1 MNEENKKLE
10 NIRKSCKAARI
21 FSKIILIAFMVATVL
36 CLFSG
41 IGLLVTKDKMDE
53 TLLTAAEQGDKIELE
68 MKAGPFILGR
78 FEDGDFVAADKMES
92 SIPALNTY
100 FEANADSPSLIM
112 GFYILFMGTMFAFLT
127 VALFFITSI
136 FDIIVKE
143 GNPFVDRVRK
153 RALIAMIILSVIVAT
168 TAGLGFGVLLG
179 FLTWVIYTILDYGC
193 QLKLLSDETL

>member
-36 CLFSG
+36 CLIAG
-41 IGLLVTKDKMDE
+41 IGLLVSKNKMDE
-53 TLLTAAEQGDKIELE
+53 AILTAAEQGDKIELE
-68 MKAGPFILGR
+68 MKAGPFVFGK
-78 FEDGDFVAADKMES
+78 FENGDFVAAEELES
-92 SIPALNTY
+92 DIPALNTY
-100 FEANADSPSLIM
+100 FEANADSPSLLI
-112 GFYILFMGTMFAFLT
+112 GFYTLFIGIMFAFLT
-127 VALFFITSI
+127 VSLFFITSI

-153 RALIAMIILSVIVAT
+153 RALISMIILSVIVAT
-168 TAGLGFGVLLG
+168 TAGLGFGVLMG
-179 FLTWVIYTILDYGC
+179 SLTWVIYTILDYGC